1 MAEVNRVNIETN
13 KINPLKTGKPNS
25 YESIKKFI
33 IDSSVPILFVVI
45 CLAGVYFSKLP
56 ILFIVNTLLTRIMRN
71 SFLVLSLI
79 IPVLAGLGLNF
90 GIVIGAMAG
99 QFAIIAVTH
108 WGISGL
114 PGFLLCIALST
125 PLAIIFGI
133 LTGILLNKT
142 KGQEMISSMIAGFF
156 SNGLYQFVLL
166 FLVGTLIPMKNKV
179 LVLSK
184 GVGIRNTIDLSRNGG
199 IKYALDN
206 ILKLPLFHVL
216 AVVSAATIIIV
227 CIDYFLKRKNSVDYS
242 KLKLAYRL
250 LLSALIFIV
259 SSIVVIAKPVLVKA
273 KLPIIT
279 PLANALSPLV
289 TVKLPIA
296 TTLVIAALCLFNV
309 LIVKTKLGQDFRTVG
324 QDMHIA
330 KVSGINVDRVR
341 IIAVTISILLA
352 AWGQIIFLQ
361 NIGTLATYGSHV
373 QIATF
378 SIAAILIGG
387 ASVTRATIG
396 QAILGV
402 ILFHT
407 LFIVSPKAGN
417 NLFGEAQIGEF
428 FRAFVAYG
436 VIGVSLGL
444 HAWKKTLKGM
454 KK

>member
-1 MAEVNRVNIETN
+1 MAEVNKIDIDKTN
-13 KINPLKTGKPNS
+13 ESDIKPK
-25 YESIKKFI
+25 IKKFLL
-33 IDSSVPILFVVI
+33 DSSVPILFVII

-56 ILFIVNTLLTRIMRN
+56 LLFIVSTLLSRITRN
-71 SFLVLSLI
+71 AFLVLSLI

-108 WGISGL
+108 WGVSGL

-125 PLAIIFGI
+125 PLAIFFGI
-133 LTGILLNKT
+133 MTAKLLNKT
-142 KGQEMISSMIAGFF
+142 KGQEMIASMIAGYF

-166 FLVGTLIPMKNKV
+166 FLVGTLIPMHNKV
-179 LVLSK
+179 LVLSN

-199 IKYALDN
+199 IKYSLDN
-206 ILKLPLFHVL
+206 IVKLPLFHVL
-216 AVVSAATIIIV
+216 LVVSLVAMVIITISF
-227 CIDYFLKRKNSVDYS
+227 YLKRKNGKEYS
-242 KLKLAYRL
+242 GFKFVYQMILGVFL
-250 LLSALIFIV
+250 F
-259 SSIVVIAKPVLVKA
+259 VISLF
-273 KLPIIT
+273 IIT
-279 PLANALSPLV
+279 TNSPLV
-289 TVKLPIA
+289 NVKLPIVTA
-296 TTLVIAALCLFNV
+296 LVILALCLFNV
-309 LIVKTKLGQDFRTVG
+309 VIVKTKLGQDFRTVG

-330 KVSGINVDRVR
+330 KVSGINVDKTRT
-341 IIAVTISILLA
+341 IAVTISILLA

-361 NIGTLATYGSHV
+361 NMGTLATYGSHV
-373 QIATF
+373 QIAMF

-396 QAILGV
+396 QAITGV

-417 NLFGEAQIGEF
+417 NLFGEAQVGEF

-436 VIGVSLGL
+436 VIGLALGL
-444 HAWKKTLKGM
+444 HAWKKAMG